1 MGLIPCTLILE
12 FLLHACIADHALPMM
27 CSALQFGMV
36 CTLLAVAM
44 VKPVNQGS

>member
-1 MGLIPCTLILE
+1 MHVAE
-12 FLLHACIADHALPMM
+12 YAFPMM

-44 VKPVNQGS
+44 VKAVYMSVENEDT